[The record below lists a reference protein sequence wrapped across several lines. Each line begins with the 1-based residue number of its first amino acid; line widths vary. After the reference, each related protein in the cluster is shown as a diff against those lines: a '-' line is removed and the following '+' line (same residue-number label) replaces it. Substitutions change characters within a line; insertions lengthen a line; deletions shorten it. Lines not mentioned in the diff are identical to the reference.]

1 MGQRQ
6 RKVGGFLKAG
16 IARTIS
22 EIWGGG
28 YDGDFVVKNYHYAL
42 SSLKEREA
50 FLTSLQPSSEKQ
62 KAAQGEAIQAAVAIG
77 QARLQMAVALV
88 DAVNYQ
94 LLGIVVAWAT
104 CLFCGYGLLS
114 KRHAMSFIA
123 LGVGALAVASAI
135 ESIIDL
141 SDPYSGMFRV
151 SAHPLIDVLKAI
163 DTAAK

>member
-1 MGQRQ
+1 LGSIPHKRH
-6 RKVGGFLKAG
+6 RFRAAIGDLKFDAALTEYGPEAAEGRNILKAG
-16 IARTIS
+16 IERTIS

-28 YDGDFVVKNYHYAL
+28 HDGDFVVKNYRYAL

-50 FLTSLQPSSEKQ
+50 FLTSLQPSSDKQ
-62 KAAQGEAIQAAVAIG
+62 KIARGEAMQAAVAIG

-114 KRHAMSFIA
+114 KWR
-123 LGVGALAVASAI
+123 AI
-135 ESIIDL
+135 W
-141 SDPYSGMFRV
+141 
-151 SAHPLIDVLKAI
+151 
-163 DTAAK
+163 